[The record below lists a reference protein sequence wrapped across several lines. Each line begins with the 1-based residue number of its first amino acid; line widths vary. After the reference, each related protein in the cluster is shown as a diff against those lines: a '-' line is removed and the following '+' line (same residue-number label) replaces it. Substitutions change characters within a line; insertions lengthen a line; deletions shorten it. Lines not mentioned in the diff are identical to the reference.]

1 MKHLKRATGIE
12 ADKQAQASKA
22 QFNFVDNLDLV
33 EMVVLF
39 PKKASI
45 SAIFHPLHAPVV
57 GQRANSRVGKVLRM
71 LIFGRLALSKR

>member
-1 MKHLKRATGIE
+1 MGIE

-22 QFNFVDNLDLV
+22 QLDFMDNVNLV

-39 PKKASI
+39 PRKASI
-45 SAIFHPLHAPVV
+45 STIFYPVHAPVV
-57 GQRANSRVGKVLRM
+57 GQRDISRVGKILRM